1 MRVLQVEDDAVLGD
15 ALLNSLTRAGYAVDW
30 ARSGTEADV
39 ALQDQVYDAIVLDLN
54 LPGMDGFEVLQ
65 RLRSRRSDTPV
76 MILTARDALDDRV
89 KGLDLGADDYML
101 KPFDMPEFLAR
112 VRALLR
118 RGGAATSNDIEFGSL
133 TYDMST
139 RVVTA
144 GGQPL
149 NFSAREIGVLE
160 ALLMRAGK
168 AVTKEALMEKLC
180 NWDEDLGNNA
190 IEVYVHRLRKKLEPY
205 GVEIQTV
212 RGLGYMIGHPG

>member
-1 MRVLQVEDDAVLGD
+1 MRVLQIEDDAVLGD
-15 ALLNSLTRAGYAVDW
+15 ALLNALRRAGYAVDW
-30 ARSGTEADV
+30 ARSGIEADV
-39 ALQDQVYDAIVLDLN
+39 ALQDQVYDAVVLDLN

-76 MILTARDALDDRV
+76 LILTARDALDDRV
-89 KGLDLGADDYML
+89 RGLDLGADDYML

-118 RGGAATSNDIEFGSL
+118 RGSAASANEIEFGQL
-133 TYDMST
+133 RYDMTT
-139 RVVTA
+139 RSVTA
-144 GGQPL
+144 NNQPL
-149 NFSAREIGVLE
+149 HLSARELGVLE

-168 AVTKEALMEKLC
+168 AVAKEALMEKLC
-180 NWDEDLGNNA
+180 SWDEDLGSNA

-212 RGLGYMIGHPG
+212 RGLGYMIGRPA

>member
-15 ALLNSLTRAGYAVDW
+15 ALLNALRRAGYAVDW

-39 ALQDQVYDAIVLDLN
+39 ALQDQVYDAVVLDLN
-54 LPGMDGFEVLQ
+54 LPGMDGFEVLH

-76 MILTARDALDDRV
+76 LILTARDALDDRV
-89 KGLDLGADDYML
+89 RGLDLGADDYML

-118 RGGAATSNDIEFGSL
+118 RGGAATSNEVEYGRL
-133 TYDMST
+133 RYDM
-139 RVVTA
+139 TA
-144 GGQPL
+144 RSVMADGQPL
-149 NFSAREIGVLE
+149 SLSARELGVLE

-168 AVTKEALMEKLC
+168 AVAKEALMEKLC
-180 NWDEDLGNNA
+180 SWDEDLGSNA
-190 IEVYVHRLRKKLEPY
+190 IEVYVHRLRKKLEPF

-212 RGLGYMIGHPG
+212 RGLGYMIGRPA

>member
-1 MRVLQVEDDAVLGD
+1 MRLLLVEDDAQLAEGLVGALRLSGFAIDWFTLGGQAEA
-15 ALLNSLTRAGYAVDW
+15 ALLTQ
-30 ARSGTEADV
+30 E
-39 ALQDQVYDAIVLDLN
+39 YDAIVLDLN

>member
-15 ALLNSLTRAGYAVDW
+15 ALLIALQRAGYAVDW
-30 ARSGTEADV
+30 ARSGTEADI
-39 ALQDQVYDAIVLDLN
+39 ALQDQMYDAVVLDLN

-76 MILTARDALDDRV
+76 LILTARDALDDRV
-89 KGLDLGADDYML
+89 RGLDLGADDYML

-118 RGGAATSNDIEFGSL
+118 RGGTAASSDIEFGQL
-133 TYDMST
+133 RYDMTS
-139 RVVTA
+139 RHVTA
-144 GGQPL
+144 GGLPL
-149 NFSAREIGVLE
+149 HLSAREIGVLE

-212 RGLGYMIGHPG
+212 RGLGYMIGRPG

>member
-1 MRVLQVEDDAVLGD
+1 MRMLQVEDDAVLGD
-15 ALLNSLTRAGYAVDW
+15 ALLNALHRAGYAVDW
-30 ARSGTEADV
+30 AHSGTEADV
-39 ALQDQVYDAIVLDLN
+39 ALQDQVYDAVVLDLN

-76 MILTARDALDDRV
+76 LILTARDALDDRV
-89 KGLDLGADDYML
+89 RGLDLGADDYML

-118 RGGAATSNDIEFGSL
+118 RGGAATSNEIEFGQL
-133 TYDMST
+133 RYDMTARS
-139 RVVTA
+139 VTA
-144 GGQPL
+144 DGQPL
-149 NFSAREIGVLE
+149 HLSARELSVLE

-168 AVTKEALMEKLC
+168 AVAKEALMEKLC
-180 NWDEDLGNNA
+180 NWDEDLGSNA

-212 RGLGYMIGHPG
+212 RGLGYMIGRPA